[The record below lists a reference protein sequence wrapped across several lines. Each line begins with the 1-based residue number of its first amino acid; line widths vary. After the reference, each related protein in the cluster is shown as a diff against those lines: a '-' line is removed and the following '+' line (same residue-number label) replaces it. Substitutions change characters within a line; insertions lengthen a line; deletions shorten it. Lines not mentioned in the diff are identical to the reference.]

1 MHQLTAAYSTPALDS
16 LARLVAE
23 DYGLKHPEVVLLRR
37 GFNDNYRVTAGNTT
51 YILRLYLHDKY
62 YVSGPDDLRFEL
74 DLLDHLAAEGVG
86 VATAVARRNGD
97 RLGSAQAPEGVRHY
111 ALFRYAPGVA
121 VSSPTEAQSRALGE
135 GLARIHL
142 AADRFRSHYPRHSLG
157 LTALIDAAL
166 ERLAPYLAPNP
177 DDLRY
182 VRETAE
188 QVRSRLSAMQTSP
201 GGWGIIHGDPHPG
214 NCHFEGDRPVF
225 FDFDTCGYGY
235 RAYDVAIYAG
245 NREYPHRPAFLE
257 GYQSVRPLSA
267 DELDAL
273 PALWRARVIWDAGDV
288 MTMASIWGEIACK
301 KLVANM
307 VTELR
312 QLDGGS

>member
-1 MHQLTAAYSTPALDS
+1 VHQLTAAYSTPALDS

-121 VSSPTEAQSRALGE
+121 VASPTEAQSWALGE
-135 GLARIHL
+135 ELARIHL
-142 AADRFRSHYPRHSLG
+142 AADRFRSRYPRHSLG
-157 LTALIDAAL
+157 LAALIDAAL
-166 ERLAPYLAPNP
+166 ERLAPYLASNP

-188 QVRSRLSAMQTSP
+188 QVRSRLSSMQTSP

-214 NCHFEGDRPVF
+214 N
-225 FDFDTCGYGY
+225 
-235 RAYDVAIYAG
+235 
-245 NREYPHRPAFLE
+245 REYPHRAAFLE
-257 GYQSVRPLSA
+257 GYQAVRPLSA

-273 PALWRARVIWDAGDV
+273 PALRRARVIWDAGDV

-301 KLVANM
+301 KLVTNM

-312 QLDGGS
+312 QLDGES